1 MTKIPNGYN
10 IPKNEAFNSDMSDQ
24 EIKER
29 LLSDYKQEE
38 VKKSNFPTEVV
49 PLPSRGLIYPTGHP
63 LADGFIEMKYM
74 TAKEEDILT
83 SQNLIK
89 QGVVLDKLFESMIV
103 TPVNYNDIYSGDKN
117 AIMVAARLLG
127 YGNDYTVE
135 VDDPFSPGTK
145 QKVTIDLSQIEHKE
159 VDYSLFEN
167 RKNEF
172 DFELPNSKRKVT
184 FRLMTHGIEK
194 EIQSELKAANKSL
207 IKTGIDRE
215 LTTRLKHIIISV
227 DGEGGRATI
236 NNFVDN
242 ELFAV
247 DSRALRKYMN
257 EISPDLDM
265 KFTFISD
272 TTGEVKEIDIPMDV
286 SFFWPES

>member
-1 MTKIPNGYN
+1 MTKVPNAYN
-10 IPKNEAFNSDMSDQ
+10 IPETLNAEMSDS

-29 LLSDYKQEE
+29 LLSEFKQTE

-49 PLPSRGLIYPTGHP
+49 PLPSRGLLYPEGHP

-89 QGVVLDKLFESMIV
+89 QGVVLDKLFESLIV

-135 VDDPFSPGTK
+135 LEDPFSPGTK

-172 DFELPNSKRKVT
+172 DFELPNSKRVVT
-184 FRLMTHGIEK
+184 FRLMTHALEKQIET
-194 EIQSELKAANKSL
+194 EIKASNKAI
-207 IKTGIDRE
+207 IKTGIDKE
-215 LTTRLKHIIISV
+215 LTTRLKHIIIGV
-227 DGEGGRATI
+227 DGETGRAVV

-247 DSRALRKYMN
+247 DSRALRTYIKT
-257 EISPDLDM
+257 ISPDLDM
-265 KFTFISD
+265 TFTFISEA
-272 TTGEVKEIDIPMDV
+272 TGDVKELDIPMDV
-286 SFFWPES
+286 SFFWPNA

>member
-1 MTKIPNGYN
+1 MSKVPNAYN
-10 IPKNEAFNSDMSDQ
+10 IPETLNAEMSDA

-29 LLSDYKQEE
+29 LLSEFKQTE

-49 PLPSRGLIYPTGHP
+49 PLPSRGLLYPEGHP

-89 QGVVLDKLFESMIV
+89 QGVVLDKLFESLIV

-135 VDDPFSPGTK
+135 LEDPFSPGTK

-172 DFELPNSKRKVT
+172 DFELPNSKRVVT
-184 FRLMTHGIEK
+184 FRLMTHALEKQIET
-194 EIQSELKAANKSL
+194 EIKASNKTI

-215 LTTRLKHIIISV
+215 LTTRLKHIIIGI
-227 DGEGGRATI
+227 DGETGRAVV

-247 DSRALRKYMN
+247 DSRALRTYIKT
-257 EISPDLDM
+257 ISPDLDM
-265 KFTFISD
+265 TFTFISEA
-272 TTGEVKEIDIPMDV
+272 TGDVKELDIPMDV
-286 SFFWPES
+286 SFFWPNS

>member
-1 MTKIPNGYN
+1 MTKVPNAYN
-10 IPKNEAFNSDMSDQ
+10 IPETLNAEMSDA

-29 LLSDYKQEE
+29 LLSEFKQTE

-49 PLPSRGLIYPTGHP
+49 PLPSRGLLYPEGHP
-63 LADGFIEMKYM
+63 LSDGFIEMKYM

-89 QGVVLDKLFESMIV
+89 QGVVLDKLFESLIV

-135 VDDPFSPGTK
+135 LEDPFSPGTK

-172 DFELPNSKRKVT
+172 DFELPNSKRVVT
-184 FRLMTHGIEK
+184 FRLMTHALEKQIET
-194 EIQSELKAANKSL
+194 EIKASNKTI

-215 LTTRLKHIIISV
+215 LTTRLKHIIIGV
-227 DGEGGRATI
+227 DGETGRAVV

-247 DSRALRKYMN
+247 DSRALRTYIKS
-257 EISPDLDM
+257 ISPDLDM
-265 KFTFISD
+265 TFTFISD
-272 TTGEVKEIDIPMDV
+272 ATGEVKELDIPMDV
-286 SFFWPES
+286 SFFWPNS

>member
-1 MTKIPNGYN
+1 MTKIPTGYN
-10 IPKNEAFNSDMSDQ
+10 LPDGLNSDMSDQ
-24 EIKER
+24 EIKEK
-29 LLSDYKQEE
+29 LLSGFKQED

-49 PLPSRGLIYPTGHP
+49 PLPSKGMIYPTGHP

-89 QGVVLDKLFESMIV
+89 QGIVLDKLFESLIV

-127 YGNDYTVE
+127 YGNEYNVE
-135 VDDPFSPGTK
+135 IEDPFSPGTK

-167 RKNEF
+167 RNNEF
-172 DFELPNSKRKVT
+172 DFELPNSKRTVT

-194 EIQSELKAANKSL
+194 EIQAELKANNKMMV
-207 IKTGIDRE
+207 KTGIDKE
-215 LTTRLKHIIISV
+215 LTTRLKHIIIAV
-227 DGEGGRATI
+227 DGETGRANI

-247 DSRALRKYMN
+247 DSRALRKYMSK
-257 EISPDLDM
+257 ISPDLDM
-265 KFTFISD
+265 TFTFISD
-272 TTGEVKEIDIPMDV
+272 ATGDVKEIDIPMDV

>member
-1 MTKIPNGYN
+1 
-10 IPKNEAFNSDMSDQ
+10 MSDQ
-24 EIKER
+24 EIKEK
-29 LLSDYKQEE
+29 LLSGFKQED

-49 PLPSRGLIYPTGHP
+49 PLPSKGMIYPTGHP

-89 QGVVLDKLFESMIV
+89 QGIVLDKLFESLIV

-127 YGNDYTVE
+127 YGNEYNVE
-135 VDDPFSPGTK
+135 IEDPFSPGTK

-167 RKNEF
+167 RNNEF
-172 DFELPNSKRKVT
+172 DFELPNSKRTVT
-184 FRLMTHGIEK
+184 FRLMNHGIEK
-194 EIQSELKAANKSL
+194 EIQAELKANNKMMV
-207 IKTGIDRE
+207 KTGIDRE
-215 LTTRLKHIIISV
+215 LTTRLKHIIIAV
-227 DGEGGRATI
+227 DGETGRANI

-247 DSRALRKYMN
+247 DSRALRKYMSK
-257 EISPDLDM
+257 ISPDLDM
-265 KFTFISD
+265 TFTFISD
-272 TTGEVKEIDIPMDV
+272 TTGDVKEIDIPMDV

>member
-1 MTKIPNGYN
+1 MTKIPNAYN
-10 IPKNEAFNSDMSDQ
+10 LPENLNAEMSDA

-29 LLSDYKQEE
+29 LLSDFKQQE

-49 PLPSRGLIYPTGHP
+49 PLPSRGLLYPEGHP
-63 LADGFIEMKYM
+63 LSDGFIEMKYM

-89 QGVVLDKLFESMIV
+89 QGVVLDKLFESLIV
-103 TPVNYNDIYSGDKN
+103 TPVNYGDIYSGDKN

-135 VDDPFSPGTK
+135 IDDPFSPGTK

-172 DFELPNSKRKVT
+172 DFELPNSKRVVT
-184 FRLMTHGIEK
+184 FRLMTHALEKQIET
-194 EIQSELKAANKSL
+194 EIKASNKAI

-215 LTTRLKHIIISV
+215 LTTRLKHIIIAV
-227 DGEGGRATI
+227 DGESGRSNI

-247 DSRALRKYMN
+247 DSRALRSYMKQ
-257 EISPDLDM
+257 ISPDLDM
-265 KFTFISD
+265 SFTFISD
-272 TTGEVKEIDIPMDV
+272 ATGEVKELDIPMDV
-286 SFFWPES
+286 SFFWPNS